1 MKIVTVREMRAIEQ
15 SSVELGVPLDEL
27 QRNAARAIARE
38 IERLCGDTTGPL
50 LFLVGPGNNGR
61 DALIAADLLR
71 ERGRSVRAYL
81 APKVGSE
88 DVLSRLRE
96 GGVPVH
102 IEAEPADRTLLR
114 RWIQSASVVVDGL
127 LGIGIRGAAREPIAG
142 MIAATNE
149 ETAAH
154 QIPVVAVDLPSGID
168 ADRGEVRGAAIRA
181 DYTISLG
188 CVKAGLLKFP
198 AAEYAG
204 TLLPVGIGLPPGSY
218 EAVRLELLEA
228 DGVAPLLP
236 PRPRHAHKGTF
247 GRVLVVAGS
256 RNFVGAAYLTA
267 AAAAR
272 SGAGLVTFAVPE
284 WLRSPL
290 ATLLPEGTYLPLR
303 DSDDLEAAETN
314 VGIIVGALTSG
325 SCLAIGP
332 GLGQGPAQSRLVMG
346 VLEAARQAG
355 GVPAVVD
362 ADGLNAL
369 SGEAGWWERIGAGHV
384 LTPHPGEMSRLTS
397 LSTRAIDAD
406 RWALAREWAARW
418 GQTVVLKG
426 AFTVVADPGGD
437 AWVSPTATPA
447 LASAGTGDVLTGLIA
462 GMMAQGASPTDAARL
477 GVFLHAAAAC
487 QVLAGEEID
496 RLLASDLLAAIPSAI
511 SELLA
516 RTRVRRPR

>member
-15 SSVELGVPLDEL
+15 SSVELGVSLDEL
-27 QRNAARAIARE
+27 QRNAASALAQE
-38 IERLCGDTTGPL
+38 IERLCGEATGPL

-71 ERGRSVRAYL
+71 ERGRSVRVYL

-96 GGVPVH
+96 GGVPIH
-102 IEAEPADRTLLR
+102 IDAQPADRTVLR
-114 RWIQSASVVVDGL
+114 RWVEDASVVVDGL

-142 MIAATNE
+142 IIAAANE
-149 ETAAH
+149 AAAAH
-154 QIPVVAVDLPSGID
+154 RVPVVAVDIPSGID
-168 ADRGEVRGAAIRA
+168 ADGGEVPGPAIRA
-181 DYTISLG
+181 DYTVSLG

-198 AAEYAG
+198 AAEYVG

-218 EAVRLELLEA
+218 ESIRLELLDA

-236 PRPRHAHKGTF
+236 PRPPHAHKGTF
-247 GRVLVVAGS
+247 GRVVVVAGS
-256 RNFVGAAYLTA
+256 RNFVGAAYLAA

-290 ATLLPEGTYLPLR
+290 ATLLPEGTYLPLL
-303 DSDDLEAAETN
+303 DSDGPRVAEAN
-314 VGIIVGALTSG
+314 VGIIVGALASG
-325 SCLAIGP
+325 SCLAVGP
-332 GLGQGPAQSRLVMG
+332 GLGRGPVQTRLVMG
-346 VLEAARQAG
+346 VLEAARQVK
-355 GVPAVVD
+355 GVSAVVD

-369 SGEAGWWERIGAGHV
+369 SGEAGWWKRIGAGHV
-384 LTPHPGEMSRLTS
+384 LTPHPGEMSRLTG
-397 LSTRAIDAD
+397 LSIRDIDSD

-437 AWVSPTATPA
+437 AWVSPTATSA

-462 GMMAQGASPTDAARL
+462 GMMAQGALPTDAARL

-487 QVLAGEEID
+487 RVLADEEID
-496 RLLASDLLAAIPSAI
+496 RLLASDLLPAIPSAI

-516 RTRVRRPR
+516 RTHTRRPR